1 VNLLFL
7 HDAKDGRER
16 FTYSS
21 SRPVTNMDVRMISH
35 YLWRENG

>member
-1 VNLLFL
+1 MAASANWQKANKRPIP
-7 HDAKDGRER
+7 D
-16 FTYSS
+16 SS